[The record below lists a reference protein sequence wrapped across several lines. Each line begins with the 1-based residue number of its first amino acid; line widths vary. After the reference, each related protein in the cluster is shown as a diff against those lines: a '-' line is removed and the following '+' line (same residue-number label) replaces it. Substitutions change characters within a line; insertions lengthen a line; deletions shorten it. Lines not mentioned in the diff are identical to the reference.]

1 MRTLAA
7 GHARGDIGLSHGFL
21 LAGIVLA
28 SLSEAVASTVLSLGR
43 ADILGDIYAT
53 PDEFAWLDITY
64 IAFKLIG
71 FALAPW
77 LLTRIEARRT
87 LLGATLAMGIAC
99 ALAALVVHLDLLV
112 FLRLVQGCAGA
123 ILLVSGQAILFW
135 SFSAARQPIVQAI
148 FAIGAVV
155 APATLAPVLQGW
167 LIDTHDWTWI
177 FFGVFP
183 ISLAAAGLL
192 LLGEVPPPP
201 SVPLRR
207 LDMPGLAGLAVALF
221 SATFLLTQGSRW
233 DWFETSHIIWSLVL
247 VLLGGGFFAARQR
260 RAAEPL
266 FDLRPFRVDDFA
278 FAFVVSFV
286 AGAALFG
293 SAFLIPAFALSV
305 LGLTPTEAGAL
316 LFPSGALF
324 LSTLLLAAALM
335 QARWIS
341 PIATVPFGILTVM
354 TAMWMLSGSTGDS
367 GANDMMAA
375 ILLRGFGLG
384 CLFLSITLIA
394 FSKLGPAALAFGI
407 AIFNIGR
414 QLGGLMGVAGL
425 QTLLDHQTVANQ
437 AVLGT
442 AISSGSMATGERLSA
457 ITSLLV
463 ARGMDAAHAASS
475 ASAMLGRSVAGQSI
489 VIAFDTAFNA
499 VALLFIIAAPIIIA
513 VKKCLA
519 RSSAQRSA
527 SNKDKDCNS

>member
-123 ILLVSGQAILFW
+123 ILLVSGQTILFW

-183 ISLAAAGLL
+183 ISRCG
-192 LLGEVPPPP
+192 
-201 SVPLRR
+201 
-207 LDMPGLAGLAVALF
+207 
-221 SATFLLTQGSRW
+221 
-233 DWFETSHIIWSLVL
+233 
-247 VLLGGGFFAARQR
+247 
-260 RAAEPL
+260 
-266 FDLRPFRVDDFA
+266 RP
-278 FAFVVSFV
+278 
-286 AGAALFG
+286 
-293 SAFLIPAFALSV
+293 
-305 LGLTPTEAGAL
+305 
-316 LFPSGALF
+316 
-324 LSTLLLAAALM
+324 
-335 QARWIS
+335 
-341 PIATVPFGILTVM
+341 
-354 TAMWMLSGSTGDS
+354 
-367 GANDMMAA
+367 
-375 ILLRGFGLG
+375 
-384 CLFLSITLIA
+384 
-394 FSKLGPAALAFGI
+394 
-407 AIFNIGR
+407 
-414 QLGGLMGVAGL
+414 
-425 QTLLDHQTVANQ
+425 
-437 AVLGT
+437 
-442 AISSGSMATGERLSA
+442 
-457 ITSLLV
+457 
-463 ARGMDAAHAASS
+463 ASS
-475 ASAMLGRSVAGQSI
+475 V
-489 VIAFDTAFNA
+489 
-499 VALLFIIAAPIIIA
+499 
-513 VKKCLA
+513 
-519 RSSAQRSA
+519 RSSAATFRAAPQTGYAGPGRSGRRA
-527 SNKDKDCNS
+527 LLCHLPSHPG